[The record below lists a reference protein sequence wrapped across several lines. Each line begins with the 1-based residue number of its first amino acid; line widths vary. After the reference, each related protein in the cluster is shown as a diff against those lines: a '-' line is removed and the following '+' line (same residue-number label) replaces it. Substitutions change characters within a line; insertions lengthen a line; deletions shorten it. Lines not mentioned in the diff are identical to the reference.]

1 MHTIIRD
8 SLSALIYL
16 ILIPVHAVLELVR
29 GEQQEKKKRRSN
41 SLNSAHN
48 KTNSDEQTNNG
59 ELRENNQVENDDK
72 ETSEQ
77 EHARALNRTLTT
89 EVLLA
94 IKERNLTKR
103 KVLILDLDE
112 TLVHS
117 TPIEPFPQFA
127 HLYQYS
133 IDIYID
139 NTECTFYVSE
149 RPHLKHFMRKVCQ
162 WFEVVI
168 FTASV
173 RSYADPVI
181 DRLECSN
188 KISGRYFREVSC
200 CEYFRLTL

>member
-1 MHTIIRD
+1 MLVIIKD
-8 SLSALIYL
+8 YISALVYL
-16 ILIPVHAVLELVR
+16 LMLPVHTVVELVR
-29 GEQQEKKKRRSN
+29 ENPKPPFRLPMATVGEIREDINENEEEKIRLLNKTLTNDVLLEIKEQNAKKR
-41 SLNSAHN
+41 
-48 KTNSDEQTNNG
+48 K
-59 ELRENNQVENDDK
+59 
-72 ETSEQ
+72 
-77 EHARALNRTLTT
+77 
-89 EVLLA
+89 
-94 IKERNLTKR
+94 I
-103 KVLILDLDE
+103 LILDLDE

-173 RSYADPVI
+173 QSYADPVI
-181 DRLECSN
+181 DRLECSS
-188 KISGRYFREVSC
+188 KISRRYFREVR
-200 CEYFRLTL
+200 ELDLVLTSSLAHKVKECSLRI